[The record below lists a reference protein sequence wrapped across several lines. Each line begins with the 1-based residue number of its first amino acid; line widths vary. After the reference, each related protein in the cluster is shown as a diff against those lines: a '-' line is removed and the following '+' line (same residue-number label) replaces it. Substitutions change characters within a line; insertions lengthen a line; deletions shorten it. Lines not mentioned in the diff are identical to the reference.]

1 MREKIIDFLNDLIIP
16 KKSRRPID
24 LTLVSMVFFL
34 LIFGLIMIYSASS
47 YEGNIE
53 GTSAT
58 HYVRNQTTFALMAFG
73 IMIAV
78 SFIDYHFILKYAP
91 LIYFL
96 SIGLLVFVLFFGHSA
111 KGQARWIRIGGFNF
125 QPSELAK
132 MAMIILLAVFL
143 TNMQETIDSW
153 KGWVIVAI
161 LLSPIVFFVQF
172 SNLSTAIIIILIS
185 MGMMFM
191 SSKKPIL
198 YITLL
203 GLGLLGL
210 YLVYRLY
217 PVLSGF
223 PIALKA
229 YQMNRIK
236 VWINPNAYADEGGK
250 QVLDALYAIGSGGPL
265 GRGLGGSIK
274 KRYGMSEAHND
285 MIFAI
290 VVEEWGLLG
299 AIILILVY
307 LFLLYRIAR
316 IARNA
321 SDKYGLLLAGG
332 VMVHIAIQ
340 IILNIMVATN
350 SMPNTGVSL
359 PFISY
364 GGTSL
369 MALMIE
375 MGMVL
380 GVQRKR

>member
-1 MREKIIDFLNDLIIP
+1 M
-16 KKSRRPID
+16 
-24 LTLVSMVFFL
+24 
-34 LIFGLIMIYSASS
+34 
-47 YEGNIE
+47 
-53 GTSAT
+53 
-58 HYVRNQTTFALMAFG
+58 
-73 IMIAV
+73 
-78 SFIDYHFILKYAP
+78 
-91 LIYFL
+91 
-96 SIGLLVFVLFFGHSA
+96 
-111 KGQARWIRIGGFNF
+111 
-125 QPSELAK
+125 
-132 MAMIILLAVFL
+132 
-143 TNMQETIDSW
+143 
-153 KGWVIVAI
+153 IVAI

>member
-78 SFIDYHFILKYAP
+78 SFIDYHFILKCAP